1 MGVGVGEEAQ
11 ESTLHDPS
19 SWYLECDEQKDGS
32 HDAQAKCQKLP
43 PLNPHHAALPWVTD
57 RGRAWLPGVL
67 ESARRPRQLH
77 VEEPSA
83 CQFPPLPFLLGPG
96 LHEGL
101 RSEVLRA
108 PGLALK
114 GNSMQSS

>member
-1 MGVGVGEEAQ
+1 MVAKAQ
-11 ESTLHDPS
+11 ESTLHNPN
-19 SWYLECDEQKDGS
+19 SWYLECDEQKDSGC
-32 HDAQAKCQKLP
+32 DAQARCQKLP

-57 RGRAWLPGVL
+57 RGLAWLPGVL
-67 ESARRPRQLH
+67 ESARSPRQLH
-77 VEEPSA
+77 VEEPSG

-96 LHEGL
+96 LHGGL
-101 RSEVLRA
+101 RTEVLSG